1 MQFSRS
7 SGILMHPS
15 SLPGQYG
22 IGTLGAEA
30 RAFVDFLAEAGQK
43 LWQILPLG
51 PTGYGDSP
59 YQSTS
64 AFAGNPYLIDPE
76 MLAGEGLLTEGE
88 LAAAR
93 QANSGRVDFGRM
105 YLTRPAL
112 LEVAWRRFAGAGAGT
127 GTDVNAGAITQA
139 GFDAFKADNSGWLD
153 DFALF
158 SAIKELHSDA
168 SWDSWPASLR
178 SRAPSAL
185 GAFRRDH
192 ADIVDRH
199 AWIQYVFDLQWK
211 ALKACANSRGVK
223 IVGDIPIFAAYDSA
237 DVWAD
242 PQLFQLDGSLNPR
255 AVAGVPPD
263 YFTADGQLWGNPL
276 YDWEKMKAAGY
287 HWWTARMRRTL
298 EMVDMVRIDHFRG
311 FYSNWAVPF
320 GDRTAVRGIWEKGP
334 GAELFRAIEAKL
346 GSMPVIAEDLGFM
359 TPEVEA
365 MRDSLGYPGMRILQ
379 FAFNGPEECAD
390 HPHLYPLNSVVYTG
404 THDNETT
411 RGWFEAASPGARR
424 RALAYARATPSTFAW
439 DLISTAWASRSVIA
453 IAPMQDFL
461 NLNSAARMNFPGTT
475 GGHWTWRMADGAATP
490 LLARRIRELTET
502 YFR

>member
-1 MQFSRS
+1 MAALSR
-7 SGILMHPS
+7 
-15 SLPGQYG
+15 
-22 IGTLGAEA
+22 A
-30 RAFVDFLAEAGQK
+30 RAQV
-43 LWQILPLG
+43 P
-51 PTGYGDSP
+51 
-59 YQSTS
+59 
-64 AFAGNPYLIDPE
+64 
-76 MLAGEGLLTEGE
+76 
-88 LAAAR
+88 
-93 QANSGRVDFGRM
+93 
-105 YLTRPAL
+105 
-112 LEVAWRRFAGAGAGT
+112 

-276 YDWEKMKAAGY
+276 YDWEKMK
-287 HWWTARMRRTL
+287 
-298 EMVDMVRIDHFRG
+298 V
-311 FYSNWAVPF
+311 
-320 GDRTAVRGIWEKGP
+320 
-334 GAELFRAIEAKL
+334 
-346 GSMPVIAEDLGFM
+346 
-359 TPEVEA
+359 
-365 MRDSLGYPGMRILQ
+365 
-379 FAFNGPEECAD
+379 
-390 HPHLYPLNSVVYTG
+390 
-404 THDNETT
+404 
-411 RGWFEAASPGARR
+411 
-424 RALAYARATPSTFAW
+424 
-439 DLISTAWASRSVIA
+439 
-453 IAPMQDFL
+453 
-461 NLNSAARMNFPGTT
+461 
-475 GGHWTWRMADGAATP
+475 
-490 LLARRIRELTET
+490 RRISLVDGPHAPHP
-502 YFR
+502 